1 VTRSFNIGNLCRTEQ
16 ESKVK
21 SGETTDID
29 GRLMDTESVKTER
42 KKETY
47 QILEN
52 LDNHETN
59 PTRGK
64 TVHVVFKYLSRNL
77 HHLTALFPS

>member
-1 VTRSFNIGNLCRTEQ
+1 
-16 ESKVK
+16 VK
-21 SGETTDID
+21 SGETTDIE

-59 PTRGK
+59 PTGEK
-64 TVHVVFKYLSRNL
+64 TVHVVFKYLFRNL
-77 HHLTALFPS
+77 HHLTTLFPS